1 MGCLGHTLVSVAF
14 TLVLASPL
22 GGAPMPSLV
31 PRDSYAALE
40 RCTYLNQ
47 AALGLVPIPAVEAMH
62 AFMARTAQHGN
73 LYLSDQQEAA
83 ILDGVRSAGAELI
96 GTTPDAVA
104 VIGGA
109 SEGLGQ
115 IASLLEAD
123 RGAVVLVSTDFPS
136 VTYPWLAAAQ
146 RHEIELRFVEDRADR
161 DLTDDLVDAIDPT
174 TSVVAFGA
182 VQYATGSQIEVG
194 RVAARAHDAGALVVV
209 DATQLA
215 GAGLVDMTRWGADA
229 VVTSGY
235 KWLSSHGGV
244 ALLAAAPHL
253 CDRLPQIVGWKGTDN
268 PFAFDARTLRL
279 ANDARRFEL
288 STMSYASVVGLES
301 SMAILSSAG
310 FDRIARHA
318 ADLAARLVARVE
330 GFGWRPF
337 RSLADPGASPHIVSL
352 RHARHRPD
360 VTAARLASEHRII
373 CGGRGDGLRIS
384 LHAYNDEADVDRLA
398 EALRET

>member
-1 MGCLGHTLVSVAF
+1 
-14 TLVLASPL
+14 
-22 GGAPMPSLV
+22 MPSLV

-47 AALGLVPIPAVEAMH
+47 ASLGLVPIPAVEAMH
-62 AFMARTAQHGN
+62 AFMDRTAQHGN
-73 LYLSDQQEAA
+73 LYLSDQQEAE
-83 ILDGVRSAGAELI
+83 ILDGVRSAGAELL

-104 VIGGA
+104 VVGGA

-123 RGAVVLVSTDFPS
+123 RGTVVLVSTDFPS

-146 RHEIELRFVEDRADR
+146 RREIELRFVEDRPDR
-161 DLTDDLVDAIDPT
+161 DLTHDLVDAVDPT

-182 VQYATGSQIEVG
+182 VQYATGSQIDVR
-194 RVAARAHDAGALVVV
+194 RVAARAHDAGARVVV

-215 GAGLVDMTRWGADA
+215 GAGLVDMTRWSADA

-244 ALLAAAPHL
+244 ALLAAAPDL

-279 ANDARRFEL
+279 AHDARRFEL

-318 ADLAARLVARVE
+318 AKLAARLVGRVE
-330 GFGWRPF
+330 GLGWRPF
-337 RSLADPGASPHIVSL
+337 RSLGDPGASPHIVSL

>member
-1 MGCLGHTLVSVAF
+1 
-14 TLVLASPL
+14 
-22 GGAPMPSLV
+22 MPSLV
-31 PRDSYAALE
+31 PRDVYAALE

-62 AFMARTAQHGN
+62 AFLERTAQHGN
-73 LYLSDQQEAA
+73 LYLSDQQEAE
-83 ILDGVRSAGAELI
+83 ILDGVRSAGAELL
-96 GTTPDAVA
+96 GTTPDTVA
-104 VIGGA
+104 VVGGA

-115 IASLLEAD
+115 IASLLEPD
-123 RGAVVLVSTDFPS
+123 RGTVVLVSTDFPS

-146 RHEIELRFVEDRADR
+146 RREIDLRFVDDRADR

-194 RVAARAHDAGALVVV
+194 RVAARAHDAGARVVV

-244 ALLAAAPHL
+244 ALLAAAPDL

-268 PFAFDARTLRL
+268 PFAFDARSLRL
-279 ANDARRFEL
+279 ASDARRFEL

-318 ADLAARLVARVE
+318 ANLAVRLVGRVE
-330 GFGWRPF
+330 GLGWRPF
-337 RSLADPGASPHIVSL
+337 RPLGDPGASPHIVSL

-373 CGGRGDGLRIS
+373 CGGRGEGLRIS

-398 EALRET
+398 EALGEM

>member
-1 MGCLGHTLVSVAF
+1 
-14 TLVLASPL
+14 
-22 GGAPMPSLV
+22 MPSLV
-31 PRDSYAALE
+31 PRDLYAALE

-47 AALGLVPIPAVEAMH
+47 AALGLIPTPAVEAMH
-62 AFMARTAQHGN
+62 AFIDRTAQHGN
-73 LYLSDQQEAA
+73 MYLSDQQEAE
-83 ILDGVRSAGAELI
+83 IFDGVRSAGAELL
-96 GTTPDAVA
+96 GTTAEAVA
-104 VIGGA
+104 VVGGA

-123 RGAVVLVSTDFPS
+123 RGNVVLVSTDFPG
-136 VTYPWLAAAQ
+136 VTYPWLAAAE
-146 RHEIELRFVEDRADR
+146 RREIELRFVEDRAER
-161 DLTDDLVDAIDPT
+161 DLTQDLLDAIDPT
-174 TSVVAFGA
+174 TSVVTFGA

-194 RVAARAHDAGALVVV
+194 RVTARAHEAGARVVV
-209 DATQLA
+209 DATQVA
-215 GAGLVDMTRWGADA
+215 GASPVDMNRWGADA

-244 ALLAAAPHL
+244 ALLAVAPHF
-253 CDRLPQIVGWKGTDN
+253 CDRLPQLVGWKGAN
-268 PFAFDARTLRL
+268 RPFAFDARTLRL

-310 FDRIARHA
+310 FDRIRQHA
-318 ADLAARLVARVE
+318 TNLAARLVGQVE
-330 GFGWRPF
+330 ALGWRPF
-337 RSLADPGASPHIVSL
+337 RQLGDSGASPNIVSL

-360 VTAARLASEHRII
+360 ITAARLASDHRIV

-398 EALRET
+398 ESLRET

>member
-1 MGCLGHTLVSVAF
+1 
-14 TLVLASPL
+14 
-22 GGAPMPSLV
+22 MPSLV

-62 AFMARTAQHGN
+62 AFMERTAQHGN
-73 LYLSDQQEAA
+73 LYLSDQQEAE
-83 ILDGVRSAGAELI
+83 ILDGVRSAGAELL

-123 RGAVVLVSTDFPS
+123 RGTVVLVSTDFPS

-146 RHEIELRFVEDRADR
+146 RREIELRFVEDRADR
-161 DLTDDLVDAIDPT
+161 DLTHDLVNAIDPT
-174 TSVVAFGA
+174 TSVVAFGV
-182 VQYATGSQIEVG
+182 VQYATGSQVDVG
-194 RVAARAHDAGALVVV
+194 RVAGRAHDAGARVVV

-244 ALLAAAPHL
+244 ALLAVAPDL
-253 CDRLPQIVGWKGTDN
+253 RDRLPQIVGWKGTEN

-288 STMSYASVVGLES
+288 STMSYVSVVGLES
-301 SMAILSSAG
+301 SMAVLSSAG
-310 FDRIARHA
+310 FDRIAQHA
-318 ADLAARLVARVE
+318 SNLAERLVDRVE
-330 GFGWRPF
+330 GLGWRPF
-337 RSLADPGASPHIVSL
+337 RSLSDPGASPHLVSL
-352 RHARHRPD
+352 RHARYHHD
-360 VTAARLASEHRII
+360 ETAARLASEHRII

-384 LHAYNDEADVDRLA
+384 LHAYNDEADIDRLA

>member
-1 MGCLGHTLVSVAF
+1 
-14 TLVLASPL
+14 
-22 GGAPMPSLV
+22 MPSLV

-62 AFMARTAQHGN
+62 AFMEQTAQHGN
-73 LYLSDQQEAA
+73 LYLSDEQEAG
-83 ILDGVRSAGAELI
+83 ILDGVRSAGAKLL
-96 GTTPDAVA
+96 GTTRDAIA
-104 VIGGA
+104 VVGGA

-115 IASLLEAD
+115 IASLLDAD
-123 RGAVVLVSTDFPS
+123 RGTVVLVSTDFPS

-146 RHEIELRFVEDRADR
+146 RREIELRFVEDRADR
-161 DLTDDLVDAIDPT
+161 DLTQDLVDAIDPT
-174 TSVVAFGA
+174 TTVVAFGA

-194 RVAARAHDAGALVVV
+194 RVAARAHDAGARVVV

-215 GAGLVDMTRWGADA
+215 GAGPVDMTRWGADA

-244 ALLAAAPHL
+244 ALLAAAPDL
-253 CDRLPQIVGWKGTDN
+253 CDRIPQIVGWKGADN

-310 FDRIARHA
+310 FNRIAQHA
-318 ADLAARLVARVE
+318 SNLAALLVGRVE
-330 GFGWRPF
+330 GLGWRPF
-337 RSLADPGASPHIVSL
+337 RPLDDPGASAHIVSF

-360 VTAARLASEHRII
+360 VTAARLASELRII

>member
-1 MGCLGHTLVSVAF
+1 
-14 TLVLASPL
+14 
-22 GGAPMPSLV
+22 MPSLV

-40 RCTYLNQ
+40 RCTYFNQ

-62 AFMARTAQHGN
+62 AFIERTAQHGN
-73 LYLSDQQEAA
+73 LYLSDQQETE
-83 ILDGVRSAGAELI
+83 ILDGIRSAGAELL
-96 GTTPDAVA
+96 GTTPDAIA

-115 IASLLEAD
+115 IASLLEGD
-123 RGAVVLVSTDFPS
+123 RGTVVLVSTDFPS

-146 RHEIELRFVEDRADR
+146 RREIELRFVEDRADR
-161 DLTDDLVDAIDPT
+161 GLTQDLMDAIDPT
-174 TSVVAFGA
+174 TTVVTFGV
-182 VQYATGSQIEVG
+182 VQYATGSRVEVG
-194 RVAARAHDAGALVVV
+194 RVAARAHDAGARVVV

-215 GAGLVDMTRWGADA
+215 GAGPVDMTRWGADA

-244 ALLAAAPHL
+244 ALLAVAPDL
-253 CDRLPQIVGWKGTDN
+253 CDRLPRIVGWKGTED

-301 SMAILSSAG
+301 SMAILSSVG

-318 ADLAARLVARVE
+318 ADLAARLVDRVE
-330 GFGWRPF
+330 ELGWRPF
-337 RSLADPGASPHIVSL
+337 RPPGDPGASPHLVSL
-352 RHARHRPD
+352 RHARHLSD
-360 VTAARLASEHRII
+360 ATAARLASEHRII

-398 EALRET
+398 EALQQT